1 MNKIDVIRAWKDP
14 VYRAG
19 LSREEIAALPGHPSG
34 LMELNEEQLK
44 MASGSAILT
53 TYKTCTA
60 YTVNQ
65 ARGCCK

>member
-1 MNKIDVIRAWKDP
+1 MTKVDVIRAWKDP

-19 LSREEIAALPGHPSG
+19 LSREEIAGLPCHPSG

-44 MASGSAILT
+44 MASGNATLT

>member
-19 LSREEIAALPGHPSG
+19 LSREEIAGLPGHPSG
-34 LMELNEEQLK
+34 LLELNEEQLK
-44 MASGSAILT
+44 MAAGAILT